1 MPIRPFLSGHN
12 FDPETTRRMGI
23 AFEMVRIAL
32 RLTRQ
37 DDLANRLIA
46 QRIIELAKA
55 GERNPDVLRDAVV
68 EAFSEWSL

>member
-1 MPIRPFLSGHN
+1 
-12 FDPETTRRMGI
+12 
-23 AFEMVRIAL
+23 MVRIAL

-46 QRIIELAKA
+46 QRIIERAKA
-55 GERNPDVLRDAVV
+55 GKRNPDVLRDAVV